1 MRNGILQDWKEGL
14 KQREKPKKVIEKV
27 INFYLNIESNSG

>member
-1 MRNGILQDWKEGL
+1 MCNGILQDRKEGL

-27 INFYLNIESNSG
+27 INFY